1 MNISLVVLG
10 LFLTF
15 FFSSQTPTS
24 AFFVPPP
31 PDIFCKYFPNF
42 IFCDKNNN
50 GGSDG
55 SGNSTSPATPVTP
68 GNSTSNGTTPAGG
81 IPRSLTPPFE
91 VFSDLMHG

>member
-1 MNISLVVLG
+1 MKISLVVLG
-10 LFLTF
+10 LFLAF

-55 SGNSTSPATPVTP
+55 SGNSTSPATP
-68 GNSTSNGTTPAGG
+68 GNSTITGTTTEGG
-81 IPRSLTPPFE
+81 LTRSLTPPF
-91 VFSDLMHG
+91 